1 MNPYSNMIKSVS
13 IALFTA
19 SSLFF
24 FAGCK
29 KTQEVKQP
37 NILFCI
43 ADDATWMH
51 MSSYGCDWINTP
63 SFDRVAKNGV
73 LFTNAYTPNAK
84 CAPSRSSILTGRNSW
99 QLEEAA
105 NHLCYF
111 PAKFKSFAETL
122 SENGYKVGYTGKGWA
137 PGKMGEIDGKP
148 RDLLVKVY
156 NENRLTPPTT
166 GISNIDY
173 TENFKTFL
181 NEREQGKPFFF
192 WYGGLEPHRKY
203 EYGTGEKLGNKHKSQ
218 IDEVP
223 SFWPDV
229 DSVRTDMLDYGY
241 EIEYFDKHLGQIL
254 QLLEEKGEL
263 DNTLIVVTAD
273 NGMPFP
279 RVKGHDYE
287 YSNHLPL
294 AMMWKDGINKP
305 GRTINDFV
313 SFIDFAA
320 TFADV
325 ANIDFEEKGMQAIQ
339 GKSLVPIFKSD
350 KSGQVEEERD
360 YVLLAKERNDI
371 GRPHNQGYPIRAIR
385 KGDFLYLK
393 NFEPDRWPTGNPET
407 GYMDTDGSP
416 TKSYILNQRRRG
428 ESAYFWKLNFGK
440 RPQEELYNL
449 AEDRDC
455 VNNLVEDEKYAS
467 VKEELRMKMEDE
479 LKKQGDPRMFG
490 KGDIFDQYEPTSVV
504 NFYERFMAGEK
515 FRTGWINKSDLEK
528 EIIKMDD

>member
-1 MNPYSNMIKSVS
+1 MKPYSKMIKSIS
-13 IALFTA
+13 TTLFAL
-19 SSLFF
+19 SMLLFA
-24 FAGCK
+24 AGCEN
-29 KTQEVKQP
+29 TPEVKQP

-51 MSSYGCDWINTP
+51 MSAYGCDWINTP
-63 SFDRVAKNGV
+63 AFDKVAENGI
-73 LFTNAYTPNAK
+73 LFANAYTPNAK

-105 NHLCYF
+105 NHICYF

-122 SENGYKVGYTGKGWA
+122 AENGYKVGYTGKGWA
-137 PGKMGEIDGKP
+137 PGNMGEIDGKP
-148 RDLLVKVY
+148 RNLLVKAY
-156 NENRLTPPTT
+156 NQHHLEPPTT

-173 TENFKTFL
+173 TKNFKSFID
-181 NEREQGKPFFF
+181 ERKEGEPFFF

-203 EYGTGEKLGNKHKSQ
+203 EYGTGEQLGDKRKSQ
-218 IDEVP
+218 IDEIP

-241 EIEYFDKHLGQIL
+241 ELEYFDKHLGQIL
-254 QLLEEKGEL
+254 QLLEEQGEL

-279 RVKGHDYE
+279 RIKGHAYE

-294 AMMWKDGINKP
+294 AIMWGKGIKNP
-305 GRTINDFV
+305 GRTVDDFV

-325 ANIDFEEKGMQAIQ
+325 SNINFEEEGMHPIQ
-339 GKSLVPIFKSD
+339 GKSLLPILKSD
-350 KSGQVEEERD
+350 KSGQVEKDRD

-393 NFEPDRWPTGNPET
+393 NYAPDRWPTGNPET

-416 TKSYILNQRRRG
+416 SKTVILNQRRRN
-428 ESAYFWKLNFGK
+428 ENTYFWKLNFGK

-449 AEDRDC
+449 KTDRDC
-455 VNNLVEDEKYAS
+455 IHNLATLEEYFAIKEKLRIYM
-467 VKEELRMKMEDE
+467 EEE

-490 KGDIFDQYEPTSVV
+490 KGDVFDSYEPTSVV
-504 NFYERFMAGEK
+504 NFYERFMSGEK
-515 FRTGWINKSDLEK
+515 FKTGWINDSDFEK
-528 EIIKMDD
+528 EDIKIDE